1 MKRALVI
8 SLICVVGLAF
18 SGMAA
23 TLSGYWDTDVTIN
36 PTVASFADALALTS
50 ELGVTYT
57 VGDWAFT
64 SITSLSDAGWID
76 QDFSVAG
83 VLGAFIIASGLD
95 FDPVTPAFGSWTTS
109 AGVAIAGVTFGADFT
124 LAAGS
129 TQLVLTAGGV
139 AGDVDVDISISF
151 GDTALGCDLD
161 WAGVTIDIGFPFCCA
176 DLNLEVIFDCTG
188 FVSACFT
195 TTGIAVPN
203 MPYLSLNATLCF
215 TMQTKTL
222 VLSPVFDFG
231 TIACFD
237 LYFDAVTEG
246 NLMIQNISIEG
257 IGLTCDINGVIFTG
271 LSFWGE
277 GAKPGLL
284 VGTDYWEVYNIYT
297 DDDGCCGPFDFN
309 LAIYFLEGGARL
321 FDVALI
327 DADVSLQIAAQF
339 LFNMGLEIDV
349 NAGAFT
355 LWTVGF
361 YVTW

>member
-151 GDTALGCDLD
+151 GDTLLG
-161 WAGVTIDIGFPFCCA
+161 
-176 DLNLEVIFDCTG
+176 
-188 FVSACFT
+188 
-195 TTGIAVPN
+195 GIR
-203 MPYLSLNATLCF
+203 
-215 TMQTKTL
+215 
-222 VLSPVFDFG
+222 
-231 TIACFD
+231 
-237 LYFDAVTEG
+237 
-246 NLMIQNISIEG
+246 
-257 IGLTCDINGVIFTG
+257 IGLLHDHRHCCSEYA
-271 LSFWGE
+271 LSVAE
-277 GAKPGLL
+277 CNPLL
-284 VGTDYWEVYNIYT
+284 H
-297 DDDGCCGPFDFN
+297 
-309 LAIYFLEGGARL
+309 
-321 FDVALI
+321 
-327 DADVSLQIAAQF
+327 DADQDARSFSSL
-339 LFNMGLEIDV
+339 
-349 NAGAFT
+349 
-355 LWTVGF
+355 
-361 YVTW
+361 